1 MGLSLANEIRRALV
15 HYNKPVHPAN
25 IRRWVLN
32 ERAALEIESFEQSL
46 ETFNRTM
53 RKMPDVESVYDSG
66 IWYRQFIKTGKLYE
80 TKQQLTRGIKWLT
93 VNGKVL
99 LMKLEGA
106 KEIIGKILTHLK

>member
-93 VNGKVL
+93 
-99 LMKLEGA
+99 
-106 KEIIGKILTHLK
+106 IQFKILSIRLGTIKELISECYRRLK